1 MNVYCDDRNCNH
13 NTGFR
18 ECMWGVTKNLVEKIR
33 TNPEGVC
40 PHLRECAKEWE
51 EAFENAS
58 TESK

>member
-1 MNVYCDDRNCNH
+1 MYV
-13 NTGFR
+13 
-18 ECMWGVTKNLVEKIR
+18 GVTKNLVEKIR

-58 TESK
+58 TASK